1 MCNENSEV
9 KTHTKV
15 KQIDA
20 FLFKINRLFNE
31 LGKQGLQLAQIHN
44 GNLTI
49 KGKKACVET

>member
-20 FLFKINRLFNE
+20 FLFKISRLFNE

-49 KGKKACVET
+49 KEKKACVET